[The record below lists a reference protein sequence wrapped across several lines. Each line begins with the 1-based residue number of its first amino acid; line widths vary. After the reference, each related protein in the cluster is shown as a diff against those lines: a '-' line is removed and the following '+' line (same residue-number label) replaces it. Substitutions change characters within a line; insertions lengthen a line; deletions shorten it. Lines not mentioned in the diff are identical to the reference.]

1 MATANPI
8 AHSYVQHIFIAV
20 QAGDR
25 SAPFRTFFDNWF
37 AFQTAGPFLNQNSRP
52 QWFNNPCP
60 DKHGSALKNCH
71 FISSA
76 AARVLGGLSS
86 TRLVK
91 DHCVPVSVLRE
102 IIFDSHAL
110 TTEYVEQLM
119 LRFYRV
125 GVITKEEDDL
135 LTAEGMRSAMPDG
148 WTAGD
153 NPFARYDH
161 VGVTGQQP
169 SNRLPE
175 QYRPRAATKAMHST
189 LSTTSL
195 SSNRHG

>member
-1 MATANPI
+1 MAAANPL
-8 AHSYVQHIFIAV
+8 AHSYVQHIFIAI

-52 QWFNNPCP
+52 HWFNNPCP

-71 FISSA
+71 FISCT
-76 AARVLGGLSS
+76 AARVLAGLSS
-86 TRLVK
+86 ERLVK

-102 IIFDSHAL
+102 IIFDSHAR
-110 TTEYVEQLM
+110 TTEDVEQLM

-125 GVITKEEDDL
+125 GVITKEEDDQ
-135 LTAEGMRSAMPDG
+135 LTANGMRSAMPDG

-153 NPFARYDH
+153 NPFARYSCI
-161 VGVTGQQP
+161 GVMGQQP
-169 SNRLPE
+169 SVCLPK
-175 QYRPRAATKAMHST
+175 QCRPRVATKALHSA

-195 SSNRHG
+195 SSNHHG

>member
-1 MATANPI
+1 MAAANRL
-8 AHSYVQHIFIAV
+8 AHSYVQHILIAV

-37 AFQTAGPFLNQNSRP
+37 AFQSAGPFLNQNSRP
-52 QWFNNPCP
+52 HWFNNPCP

-71 FISSA
+71 FISCA
-76 AARVLGGLSS
+76 AARVLAGLS
-86 TRLVK
+86 TERLVK

-102 IIFDSHAL
+102 IIFDSGARTAEH
-110 TTEYVEQLM
+110 VEQLM

-135 LTAEGMRSAMPDG
+135 LTTQGMRSAMPKG
-148 WTAGD
+148 WSAGD
-153 NPFARYDH
+153 NAFARYSYA
-161 VGVTGQQP
+161 GVTGQQP
-169 SNRLPE
+169 SVPLPE
-175 QYRPRAATKAMHST
+175 QYRPRVGTKAKHSA

-195 SSNRHG
+195 SSDRHG